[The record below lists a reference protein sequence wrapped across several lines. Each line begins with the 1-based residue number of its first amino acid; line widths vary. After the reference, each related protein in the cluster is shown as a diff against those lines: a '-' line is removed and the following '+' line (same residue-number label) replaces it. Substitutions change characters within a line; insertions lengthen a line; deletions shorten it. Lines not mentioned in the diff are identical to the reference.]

1 MFEDLFRD
9 PVTIASHWAA
19 PLLEERLSYLRHCV
33 QTGVR
38 PRTLRRIAAHQTSL
52 ARCLGWF
59 PSDFSTVETDVVQR
73 QERQIVQSWLNSIVV
88 VQSNP

>member
-52 ARCLGWF
+52 ARLLDLHEDERV
-59 PSDFSTVETDVVQR
+59 SMVRIETVAGEWSRRGGCRLRGHCT
-73 QERQIVQSWLNSIVV
+73 
-88 VQSNP
+88 